1 LLVRDVVDRYGG
13 EVGYTVENW
22 GESPLAARLGIERY
36 PAVFVD
42 DAVFALPR
50 DLGFYGAQGA
60 AGRYTPWRDPANH
73 ARFRQDLI
81 KLLDRVLAGE
91 KIEQAGGQ
99 PQEDELARVP
109 DFSLRAL
116 DGTLLSQ
123 ADLSGRPAVIEFWAT
138 WCVPCRT
145 TLPFLGK
152 LAAAHPELRV
162 LAIAV
167 ESEEKEVRAAAA
179 ALPASLSVG
188 LGTPEVARAFG
199 DLTAVPTTFVV
210 DAEGSVVAAIYGSPP
225 GVEEQLRRAV
235 EPLLSRKTR

>member
-1 LLVRDVVDRYGG
+1 MRDVVDRYGG

-22 GESPLAARLGIERY
+22 GESALAARLGIDRY

-50 DLGFYGAQGA
+50 DLGFYGANGA
-60 AGRYTPWRDPANH
+60 TGRYTPWRDPANH

-91 KIEQAGGQ
+91 KVEHGGTPRQ
-99 PQEDELARVP
+99 DEKLARVP
-109 DFSLRAL
+109 AFSLSAL
-116 DGTLLSQ
+116 DGKALSQ
-123 ADLSGRPAVIEFWAT
+123 ADLSGHPAVIEFWAT

-152 LAAAHPELRV
+152 LAAEHPELRV

-179 ALPASLSVG
+179 SLPASMSVA

-210 DAEGSVVAAIYGSPP
+210 DAEGKVVSAIYGSPP
-225 GVEEQLRRAV
+225 GIEEQLRRAV
-235 EPLLSRKTR
+235 EPLLPASAR